1 MAFQSPPF
9 KRGALC
15 QYVSRGCYTQNIEC
29 PKERWSSS
37 NSSQSGSSDQQL
49 MSSSQDARTDAA
61 NRARENDR
69 CRQEADERY
78 IRANYVAYISEW
90 FARSQWLDTDGAAPD
105 FEMWIAAVPRPALID
120 KHTLIQVANHAYRYV
135 QAIQDR
141 ANVLCEELTLPVT
154 GALNFDV
161 WSLHPRYP
169 ITNQLCPFPSIPMR
183 SVIRME
189 EADTGYLIHLIVA
202 LAVGKTITERMAVQL
217 ELRAMHGR
225 KVKMAARR
233 AEAEAAHDT
242 VVRTAAAA
250 RRESEAAGLSARQA
264 EEGELLTAAATLM
277 GMSADRRDAGQ

>member
-1 MAFQSPPF
+1 MTS
-9 KRGALC
+9 
-15 QYVSRGCYTQNIEC
+15 T
-29 PKERWSSS
+29 
-37 NSSQSGSSDQQL
+37 
-49 MSSSQDARTDAA
+49 QDARADAA

-69 CRQEADERY
+69 FRQEADERHV
-78 IRANYVAYISEW
+78 RANYVAYISEW

-105 FEMWIAAVPRPALID
+105 FDTWIATIPRPALVD
-120 KHTLIQVANHAYRYV
+120 KHILMQVANHAYRYV

-161 WSLHPRYP
+161 WSLHPRHP
-169 ITNQLCPFPSIPMR
+169 ITNQLCPLPFIPMR
-183 SVIRME
+183 SVIGME

-202 LAVGKTITERMAVQL
+202 LAVGKTITERMALQL

-233 AEAEAAHDT
+233 AEAVAAHDT

-250 RRESEAAGLSARQA
+250 ARRESEAAVLSARRA
-264 EEGELLTAAATLM
+264 EEGEQLTAAASLM
-277 GMSADRRDAGQ
+277 GMSADRWDAGQ